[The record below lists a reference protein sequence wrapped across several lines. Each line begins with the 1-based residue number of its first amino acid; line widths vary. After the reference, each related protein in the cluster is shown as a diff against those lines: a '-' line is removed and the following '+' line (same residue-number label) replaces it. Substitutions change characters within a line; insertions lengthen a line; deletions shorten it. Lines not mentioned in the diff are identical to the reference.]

1 MLWIDIET
9 YSEVSIRDGTDNYSR
24 AAEIMLW
31 AYAVDDAPVQ
41 VWDVTAGEA
50 MPREL
55 REALA
60 DESTLVVAHNAAFEA
75 SVFLHSG
82 YSITPS
88 RYRCTM
94 AQALAHGLPGALD
107 KLCEIFGIGEDKAK
121 LKDGNQ
127 LVQLFCKPQPKGRKL
142 RRATRATHPTEW
154 ARFIQYCGNDVEAMR
169 AIARKMPNWNYQ
181 GDELALWQL
190 DQRINQRGVH
200 VDLDL
205 VEAAIATAE
214 RVKAQLAG
222 RAQEITD
229 GEVAATTQRDKLL
242 LHIAESYDIILP
254 DLRGSTLERLLK
266 SDADMPPVLRE
277 LFENRLAASSTSVSK
292 YKRFAQLAG
301 PDGRLRNTLQFCGA
315 SRTGRWCL
323 AEGAPVLVLTEG
335 GEVMEKP
342 IETVSARDLVWDGVE
357 WVAHQGLVFQG
368 YKEVIEWDGVTAT
381 PDHEVYL
388 SDTRSVTLA
397 EAKEKGLRLWCGIS
411 RCEQR
416 RPAGNSAAMLVR
428 TYDLMNA
435 GPRHRF
441 TAYGRVV
448 SNCGRGVQLQNLP
461 RPTLKQKAIDAG
473 IKMLKADCAD
483 LLYDNPMELMQSAVR
498 GCIIAP
504 PGKKLVVADLSN
516 IEGRMLAWLA
526 GETWKIKA
534 FADFDAG
541 KGHDLYALAYAK
553 AFNITP
559 EEVMDNKEYGDGSM
573 RQIGKVMELA
583 CLGPDTKVLTDV
595 GCVRLIDVT
604 VNHKVWDG
612 VEWVKHKGLVARG
625 VKSVVN
631 VAGIKVTPD
640 HLIRTART
648 WTQARELATSEST
661 LSRALV
667 TGSENLPSS
676 GTTPA
681 ALAAHPRWS
690 LSSVRAV
697 LRRTLSMI
705 TTSAKGRARAALNAL
720 ESKRATGARTFGGTP
735 TSFQTTA
742 TGADCLTAS
751 LPASTVATTR
761 MTLDTEITGGGAS
774 TSTPLGARI
783 VAHFSRTS
791 QRLGGGTTR
800 RSNSTALMSIADMNL
815 ATFVSSPS
823 ATTSKTDGKCATCNS
838 ASTTLNEK
846 LATYDLAFAGPRSC
860 FTVMSDRGPI
870 IVHNCGYEGGVGA
883 FLTFAA
889 AYGIDLDDLAAKS
902 LPNMPPRIIR
912 EAERA
917 HEWAAQ
923 QNRTYGLSREAY
935 MAADGNK
942 RLWREAHPETSTFWK
957 AVEQAVRSAIRQPG
971 KTFHVRSIK
980 VVKTQ
985 AWLRILLPSGRS
997 LCYPS
1002 PKIDEDNK
1010 ISYMGINQYSRKW
1023 QRLRTY
1029 SGKLCLAKN
1038 TTVLTLR
1045 GWMPIQEVVAGDMVW
1060 DGVEWVATGGAV
1072 CNGQR
1077 TVIKAYGAWMT
1088 PDHEVLTE
1096 KGWKHA
1102 SQGSQY
1108 RRHACRLPDGY
1119 QAPRVGRAEV
1129 AVGGPLRLRG
1139 GETDGPVGVQK
1150 AGQEGDQ
1157 SVLRVYAPGDHQG
1170 ETHNARHVAAPGIR
1184 SVAING
1190 GSLHVAVTPGLAQ
1203 LRRAW
1208 DHGMRILAQIF
1219 HRVLAGHGV
1228 DVPARHDSGPH
1239 GQLQGLRPGELP
1251 VGGLQDAGAQPA
1263 ALSDGGH
1270 PIRAHVASGTIGAH
1284 GDLHVDDLLPHAE
1297 GGVAGGTGATAGHI
1311 AEVYD
1316 LIDCG
1321 PRHRFVIATEGGLPL
1336 IVHNC
1341 ENITQAASRDVI
1353 AYNLPHV
1360 EAAGYEVLVT
1370 VHDEDI
1376 TAAPDTDE
1384 YNADHLAAIMATN
1397 PPWAKGLPLAAAGF
1411 EAYRY
1416 RKG

>member
-1 MLWIDIET
+1 MTRTLWTDIET

-169 AIARKMPNWNYQ
+169 AIARKMPNWNYH
-181 GDELALWQL
+181 GAELALWHL
-190 DQRINQRGVH
+190 DQRINQRGIP

-222 RAQEITD
+222 HAQEITD

-242 LHIAESYDIILP
+242 LHIAESYDIIMP

-315 SRTGRWCL
+315 ARTGRW
-323 AEGAPVLVLTEG
+323 A
-335 GEVMEKP
+335 
-342 IETVSARDLVWDGVE
+342 
-357 WVAHQGLVFQG
+357 
-368 YKEVIEWDGVTAT
+368 
-381 PDHEVYL
+381 
-388 SDTRSVTLA
+388 
-397 EAKEKGLRLWCGIS
+397 
-411 RCEQR
+411 
-416 RPAGNSAAMLVR
+416 
-428 TYDLMNA
+428 
-435 GPRHRF
+435 
-441 TAYGRVV
+441 
-448 SNCGRGVQLQNLP
+448 GRGVQLQNLP

-526 GETWKIKA
+526 GEEWKIKA

-541 KGHDLYALAYAK
+541 EGHDLYALAYAK
-553 AFNITP
+553 AFNVTP
-559 EEVMDNKEYGDGSM
+559 EQVMENKKSGDGLM
-573 RQIGKVMELA
+573 RQIGKVMELMLQYA
-583 CLGPDTKVLTDV
+583 
-595 GCVRLIDVT
+595 
-604 VNHKVWDG
+604 
-612 VEWVKHKGLVARG
+612 
-625 VKSVVN
+625 
-631 VAGIKVTPD
+631 
-640 HLIRTART
+640 
-648 WTQARELATSEST
+648 
-661 LSRALV
+661 
-667 TGSENLPSS
+667 
-676 GTTPA
+676 
-681 ALAAHPRWS
+681 
-690 LSSVRAV
+690 
-697 LRRTLSMI
+697 
-705 TTSAKGRARAALNAL
+705 
-720 ESKRATGARTFGGTP
+720 
-735 TSFQTTA
+735 
-742 TGADCLTAS
+742 
-751 LPASTVATTR
+751 
-761 MTLDTEITGGGAS
+761 
-774 TSTPLGARI
+774 
-783 VAHFSRTS
+783 
-791 QRLGGGTTR
+791 
-800 RSNSTALMSIADMNL
+800 
-815 ATFVSSPS
+815 
-823 ATTSKTDGKCATCNS
+823 
-838 ASTTLNEK
+838 
-846 LATYDLAFAGPRSC
+846 
-860 FTVMSDRGPI
+860 
-870 IVHNCGYEGGVGA
+870 GGVGA
-883 FLTFAA
+883 FITGAA
-889 AYGIDLDDLAAKS
+889 TYGIDLDAMANAAIS
-902 LPNMPPRIIR
+902 ADIIPPRIWH
-912 EAERA
+912 EAEKA
-917 HEWAAQ
+917 HQWAEKS
-923 QNRTYGLSREAY
+923 NRTYGLAPSTYIVCDAF
-935 MAADGNK
+935 K
-942 RLWREAHPETSTFWK
+942 RLWREAHPAICKFWK

-1023 QRLRTY
+1023 QRLHTY
-1029 SGKLCLAKN
+1029 DGKL
-1038 TTVLTLR
+1038 T
-1045 GWMPIQEVVAGDMVW
+1045 
-1060 DGVEWVATGGAV
+1060 
-1072 CNGQR
+1072 
-1077 TVIKAYGAWMT
+1077 
-1088 PDHEVLTE
+1088 
-1096 KGWKHA
+1096 
-1102 SQGSQY
+1102 
-1108 RRHACRLPDGY
+1108 
-1119 QAPRVGRAEV
+1119 
-1129 AVGGPLRLRG
+1129 
-1139 GETDGPVGVQK
+1139 
-1150 AGQEGDQ
+1150 
-1157 SVLRVYAPGDHQG
+1157 
-1170 ETHNARHVAAPGIR
+1170 
-1184 SVAING
+1184 
-1190 GSLHVAVTPGLAQ
+1190 
-1203 LRRAW
+1203 
-1208 DHGMRILAQIF
+1208 
-1219 HRVLAGHGV
+1219 
-1228 DVPARHDSGPH
+1228 
-1239 GQLQGLRPGELP
+1239 
-1251 VGGLQDAGAQPA
+1251 
-1263 ALSDGGH
+1263 
-1270 PIRAHVASGTIGAH
+1270 
-1284 GDLHVDDLLPHAE
+1284 
-1297 GGVAGGTGATAGHI
+1297 
-1311 AEVYD
+1311 
-1316 LIDCG
+1316 
-1321 PRHRFVIATEGGLPL
+1321 
-1336 IVHNC
+1336 

-1376 TAAPDTDE
+1376 TAAPDTGE

-1411 EAYRY
+1411 EAYSY
-1416 RKG
+1416 RKE

>member
-1 MLWIDIET
+1 MTRTLWTDIET

-31 AYAVDDAPVQ
+31 AYAVDDAPVR

-55 REALA
+55 REALV

-82 YSITPS
+82 HSITPS

-142 RRATRATHPTEW
+142 RRATRTTHPTEW

-181 GDELALWQL
+181 GDELALWHL
-190 DQRINQRGVH
+190 DQRINQRGAH

-292 YKRFAQLAG
+292 YKRFAQLTG
-301 PDGRLRNTLQFCGA
+301 PDGMLRNTLQFCGA

-397 EAKEKGLRLWCGIS
+397 EAKEKGLRLWRGIS

-461 RPTLKQKAIDAG
+461 RPTMKQKAIDAG
-473 IKMLKADCAD
+473 IKMLKADCVD
-483 LLYDNPMELMQSAVR
+483 LLYDNPMEVMQSTVR

-504 PGKKLVVADLSN
+504 PDKKLVVADLSN
-516 IEGRMLAWLA
+516 IEGRMLVWLSGEQWKLDAFAAFDTCLGADGAWYGGDVIRDAALA
-526 GETWKIKA
+526 GQPIALRYDKKGEPIR
-534 FADFDAG
+534 

-553 AFNITP
+553 SFNITP
-559 EEVMDNKEYGDGSM
+559 EAVMENKESGDGSM
-573 RQIGKVMELA
+573 RQIGK
-583 CLGPDTKVLTDV
+583 CL
-595 GCVRLIDVT
+595 
-604 VNHKVWDG
+604 
-612 VEWVKHKGLVARG
+612 E
-625 VKSVVN
+625 
-631 VAGIKVTPD
+631 
-640 HLIRTART
+640 
-648 WTQARELATSEST
+648 
-661 LSRALV
+661 
-667 TGSENLPSS
+667 
-676 GTTPA
+676 
-681 ALAAHPRWS
+681 
-690 LSSVRAV
+690 
-697 LRRTLSMI
+697 LSM
-705 TTSAKGRARAALNAL
+705 
-720 ESKRATGARTFGGTP
+720 
-735 TSFQTTA
+735 
-742 TGADCLTAS
+742 
-751 LPASTVATTR
+751 
-761 MTLDTEITGGGAS
+761 
-774 TSTPLGARI
+774 
-783 VAHFSRTS
+783 
-791 QRLGGGTTR
+791 
-800 RSNSTALMSIADMNL
+800 
-815 ATFVSSPS
+815 
-823 ATTSKTDGKCATCNS
+823 
-838 ASTTLNEK
+838 
-846 LATYDLAFAGPRSC
+846 
-860 FTVMSDRGPI
+860 
-870 IVHNCGYEGGVGA
+870 GYGGGVGA
-883 FLTFAA
+883 FMTFAL
-889 AYGIDLDDLAAKS
+889 AYGVDLNGMADKAVSTIPA
-902 LPNMPPRIIR
+902 RIWL
-912 EAERA
+912 ETDKAWKWATERGNT
-917 HEWAAQ
+917 H
-923 QNRTYGLSREAY
+923 GLSEQTWRVC
-935 MAADGNK
+935 DSFK
-942 RLWREAHPETSTFWK
+942 RLWREAHPETVKFWWEVD
-957 AVEQAVRSAIRQPG
+957 AAMRGAIMTPG
-971 KTFHVRSIK
+971 KAFIARRVE
-980 VVKTQ
+980 VKKTK
-985 AWLRILLPSGRS
+985 AWLRIVLPSGRS

-1002 PKIDEDNK
+1002 PKIDEDDSL
-1010 ISYMGINQYSRKW
+1010 SYMGINQYNRKW
-1023 QRLRTY
+1023 QRIRTY
-1029 SGKLCLAKN
+1029 GPK
-1038 TTVLTLR
+1038 
-1045 GWMPIQEVVAGDMVW
+1045 
-1060 DGVEWVATGGAV
+1060 GV
-1072 CNGQR
+1072 
-1077 TVIKAYGAWMT
+1077 
-1088 PDHEVLTE
+1088 
-1096 KGWKHA
+1096 
-1102 SQGSQY
+1102 
-1108 RRHACRLPDGY
+1108 
-1119 QAPRVGRAEV
+1119 
-1129 AVGGPLRLRG
+1129 
-1139 GETDGPVGVQK
+1139 
-1150 AGQEGDQ
+1150 
-1157 SVLRVYAPGDHQG
+1157 
-1170 ETHNARHVAAPGIR
+1170 
-1184 SVAING
+1184 
-1190 GSLHVAVTPGLAQ
+1190 
-1203 LRRAW
+1203 
-1208 DHGMRILAQIF
+1208 
-1219 HRVLAGHGV
+1219 
-1228 DVPARHDSGPH
+1228 
-1239 GQLQGLRPGELP
+1239 
-1251 VGGLQDAGAQPA
+1251 
-1263 ALSDGGH
+1263 
-1270 PIRAHVASGTIGAH
+1270 
-1284 GDLHVDDLLPHAE
+1284 
-1297 GGVAGGTGATAGHI
+1297 
-1311 AEVYD
+1311 
-1316 LIDCG
+1316 
-1321 PRHRFVIATEGGLPL
+1321 
-1336 IVHNC
+1336 

-1353 AYNLPHV
+1353 AHNLPHV

-1376 TAAPDTDE
+1376 TAAPDTGE